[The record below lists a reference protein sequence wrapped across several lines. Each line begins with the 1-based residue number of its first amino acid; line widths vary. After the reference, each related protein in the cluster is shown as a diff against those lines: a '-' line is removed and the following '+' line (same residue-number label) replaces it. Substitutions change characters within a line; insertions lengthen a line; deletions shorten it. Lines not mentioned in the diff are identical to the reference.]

1 VAEDEQ
7 RVTGIA
13 VETFGKWLTRQYMK
27 PGAVG
32 ELAYKAC
39 ITGDWPIHA
48 KARCTYRDYLADD
61 QQASR
66 EELKAFD
73 KAWEIWVQE
82 RADDR

>member
-48 KARCTYRDYLADD
+48 KARCTYRDYLADLG
-61 QQASR
+61 ALP
-66 EELKAFD
+66 EELGAFD
-73 KAWEIWVQE
+73 RAWEIWLSE
-82 RADDR
+82 REEAI